1 VTGRLQIIAAATIV
15 ASVAAGSARADEPD
29 GLFARVNPVA
39 GSWTSLELGIAGLQT
54 PAQKAL
60 SAAERNASAGTTMKH
75 SGWRAS
81 LFVNYFG
88 PRQTIEDG
96 IGPVKSFSFVNARLS
111 SEVATH
117 ARLVVDVFNVF
128 DRHVP
133 DIDYLSTT
141 RIWNQPSALDN
152 FLFNPV
158 EPRGFRVK
166 LRVEF

>member
-1 VTGRLQIIAAATIV
+1 MIAASA
-15 ASVAAGSARADEPD
+15 AAGSAWADEPY
-29 GLFARVNPVA
+29 GLFARTTPVA

-60 SAAERNASAGTTMKH
+60 STAERNTSAGTTMKR
-75 SGWRAS
+75 SGWQAS

-88 PRQTIEDG
+88 PRQTIEDA
-96 IGPVKSFSFVNARLS
+96 IVPVKPFSFVNARLS
-111 SEVATH
+111 SDVAKHT
-117 ARLVVDVFNVF
+117 RLVVDVFNVF

-133 DIDYLSTT
+133 DVDYLSTT

-152 FLFNPV
+152 FLFNPI

>member
-1 VTGRLQIIAAATIV
+1 MIA

-29 GLFARVNPVA
+29 GLYARLNPVP
-39 GSWTSLELGIAGLQT
+39 GPWTSIELGIAGLQT

-60 SAAERNASAGTTMKH
+60 SAAERNTSAGTTMKH

-88 PRQTIEDG
+88 PRQTIEDA
-96 IGPVKSFSFVNARLS
+96 IGPAKSFSFVNARLS
-111 SEVATH
+111 GDVAKHT
-117 ARLVVDVFNVF
+117 RLVFDVFNVF
-128 DRHVP
+128 DRRVP
-133 DIDYLSTT
+133 NVDYLSAT
-141 RIWNQPSALDN
+141 RIWNQPAALDN